1 MGEPLT
7 STEVKNSTEFL
18 RLQDQYKGEI
28 VEDKRLTKAA
38 ELAAKQHMILKN
50 NQDDG
55 MKEARLRG
63 VHSQFQKW
71 TQRVRQ
77 PFGPSGGS
85 GTGGT
90 VLDEDDFEAAPVQ
103 ALVKQL
109 IKTIKKPTKQEPTQS
124 MTPANRPNRKR
135 RLPTPVVTPTP
146 RRPKKPETP
155 LSGFNPLNTFDEDD
169 DEPPEKFI
177 ERSYQRLFP
186 DKQGGSSS
194 TSVKSKVT
202 QQAKTALKRKG
213 KQAVTKKGKQL
224 LGRWLEYK

>member
-90 VLDEDDFEAAPVQ
+90 VLDEDDFETGPVQ

-146 RRPKKPETP
+146 RRPKKHH
-155 LSGFNPLNTFDEDD
+155 S
-169 DEPPEKFI
+169 
-177 ERSYQRLFP
+177 
-186 DKQGGSSS
+186 
-194 TSVKSKVT
+194 
-202 QQAKTALKRKG
+202 QASIH
-213 KQAVTKKGKQL
+213 
-224 LGRWLEYK
+224 

>member
-1 MGEPLT
+1 MRSSESFPIAFDTAYNMGEPLT

-71 TQRVRQ
+71 TQCVRQ

-90 VLDEDDFEAAPVQ
+90 VLDEGPV
-103 ALVKQL
+103 
-109 IKTIKKPTKQEPTQS
+109 
-124 MTPANRPNRKR
+124 KR
-135 RLPTPVVTPTP
+135 VPCRLW
-146 RRPKKPETP
+146 
-155 LSGFNPLNTFDEDD
+155 SN
-169 DEPPEKFI
+169 
-177 ERSYQRLFP
+177 S
-186 DKQGGSSS
+186 
-194 TSVKSKVT
+194 
-202 QQAKTALKRKG
+202 
-213 KQAVTKKGKQL
+213 
-224 LGRWLEYK
+224 

>member
-1 MGEPLT
+1 MPRQCRFIPSNLPFGLL
-7 STEVKNSTEFL
+7 SVN
-18 RLQDQYKGEI
+18 
-28 VEDKRLTKAA
+28 
-38 ELAAKQHMILKN
+38 
-50 NQDDG
+50 
-55 MKEARLRG
+55 
-63 VHSQFQKW
+63 SQFQKW
-71 TQRVRQ
+71 TQGVHR

-90 VLDEDDFEAAPVQ
+90 VLDEDDFEAGPVQ

-186 DKQGGSSS
+186 DKQGGSPS

>member
-1 MGEPLT
+1 
-7 STEVKNSTEFL
+7 
-18 RLQDQYKGEI
+18 
-28 VEDKRLTKAA
+28 
-38 ELAAKQHMILKN
+38 
-50 NQDDG
+50 
-55 MKEARLRG
+55 
-63 VHSQFQKW
+63 
-71 TQRVRQ
+71 
-77 PFGPSGGS
+77 
-85 GTGGT
+85 
-90 VLDEDDFEAAPVQ
+90 
-103 ALVKQL
+103 
-109 IKTIKKPTKQEPTQS
+109 

-169 DEPPEKFI
+169 DEPPGKFI

-186 DKQGGSSS
+186 DKQGGSPS